1 MKKRWWLVFAGCA
14 AAVVAAMSWETL
26 RVLELEAAENRAWDE
41 AARQEAVRLALWRM
55 EGRLGPWLAT
65 EAARPYFEY
74 SAYYPLERPYDA
86 LLEPV
91 RAGEILAKS
100 PLLTFASP
108 LVSLH
113 FQMNAAGVVTSPQVP
128 QANQLALALTT
139 CIGPDRADD
148 KALHLDELARSL
160 DEQVLRRVASAG
172 AASLLPG
179 QAAPGPA
186 LTANSS
192 EQVLL
197 NQREFGKRSQSYVDV
212 QTQNAA
218 VGDGPSGQRISV
230 GAFAP
235 LWFGVAEE
243 QLLFVREVQRGQTPL
258 LQGFVVNWPALS
270 AEMLGEVE
278 DLFPSAALSA
288 LSTLDC
294 GVPSQGLALAG
305 VPAQLVPG
313 ELSAA
318 LLVAR
323 PLNARWSLLATW
335 AAVLGALLTVA
346 WSLRAALVLGER
358 RVRFASAVT
367 HELRTPLTTFRLY
380 TDMLA
385 DDMISDPGQRRE
397 YLQTLRDESER
408 LSGLVENVLAFAR
421 IEEGHSLSRREDT
434 TVGELLTAVGPVL
447 ERRAEEA
454 QMSLVVDAHECTE
467 LLLKTD
473 ATVVGQ
479 VLFNLVDNAAKYAAD
494 GANRRIHLHAA
505 SQDGSAGLSIRD
517 HGPGVTKSGAKL
529 LFKPF
534 EREEHSAQPGVGL
547 GLSLSRALA
556 RDLGGD
562 LVFEPATEGCCFRLV
577 LPAG

>member
-1 MKKRWWLVFAGCA
+1 MKRWWLVFAGCA
-14 AAVVAAMSWETL
+14 VAVVAAMSFETV
-26 RVLELEAAENRAWDE
+26 RVLELEAAENRARDE

-65 EAARPYFEY
+65 ESARPYFEY

-91 RAGEILAKS
+91 REGEILAKS

-113 FQMNAAGVVTSPQVP
+113 FQLDATGLLTSPQVP
-128 QANQLALALTT
+128 QADQLELALTT
-139 CIGPDRADD
+139 CIGPDRADG
-148 KALHLDELARSL
+148 KAMHLTELAAAI
-160 DEQVLRRVASAG
+160 DEQALRRVASEG
-172 AASLLPG
+172 AMPLPSG
-179 QAAPGPA
+179 QVDLEPP
-186 LTANSS
+186 S

-197 NQREFGKRSQSYVDV
+197 NQREFSKRSQNYADV
-212 QTQNAA
+212 NSQALG
-218 VGDGPSGQRISV
+218 VGDEFKGQRISL

-235 LWFGVAEE
+235 LWFGPAEDR
-243 QLLFVREVQRGQTPL
+243 LLFVREVQRGQTPM

-270 AEMLGEVE
+270 GDLLGEVE
-278 DLFPSAALSA
+278 DLFPAAALSP
-288 LSTLDC
+288 LSTLNC
-294 GVPSQGLALAG
+294 GEPSQGLALAG

-318 LLVAR
+318 LLV
-323 PLNARWSLLATW
+323 PPSLNARWPVWATW

-346 WSLRAALVLGER
+346 WSLRAALILSER

-385 DDMISDPGQRRE
+385 DDMISDPAQRRE
-397 YLQTLRDESER
+397 YLQTLREESKR
-408 LSGLVENVLAFAR
+408 LAELVENVLAFAR

-434 TVGELLTAVGPVL
+434 TVGELLSEVAPVL

-454 QMSLVVDAHECTE
+454 QMSLAVEHHGCAD

-473 ATVVGQ
+473 TTVVGQ

-494 GANRRIHLHAA
+494 TEDRRIHLQATR
-505 SQDGSAGLSIRD
+505 QGGSVGLLVRD
-517 HGPGVTKSGAKL
+517 HGPGVSKAGAKL
-529 LFKPF
+529 LFQPF
-534 EREEHSAQPGVGL
+534 EREEHGTQPGVGL
-547 GLSLSRALA
+547 GLSLSRALV
-556 RDLGGD
+556 RELGGE
-562 LVFEPATEGCCFRLV
+562 LSFEPAAEGGCFRLL

>member
-1 MKKRWWLVFAGCA
+1 MKRWWLVFAGCA
-14 AAVVAAMSWETL
+14 VAVVAAMSWETV
-26 RVLELEAAENRAWDE
+26 RVFELEAAENRARDE

-65 EAARPYFEY
+65 ESARPYFEY

-91 RAGEILAKS
+91 REGDILAKS

-113 FQMNAAGVVTSPQVP
+113 FQLDVAGQLTSPQVP
-128 QANQLALALTT
+128 QADQLALALDT
-139 CIGPDRADD
+139 CIGPDRADG
-148 KALHLDELARSL
+148 KALHLNELVTAI
-160 DEQVLRRVASAG
+160 DQQALRRVASAG
-172 AASLLPG
+172 AAPLPTG
-179 QAAPGPA
+179 QLGEGPPLGSGPSDQA
-186 LTANSS
+186 
-192 EQVLL
+192 LL
-197 NQREFGKRSQSYVDV
+197 NQREFSKRSKSYGDV
-212 QTQNAA
+212 QDQGLGA
-218 VGDGPSGQRISV
+218 GDGTFGQRISV

-235 LWFGVAEE
+235 LWFGPTE
-243 QLLFVREVQRGQTPL
+243 QRLLFVREVHRGLTPM
-258 LQGFVVNWPALS
+258 LQGFVVDWPALS
-270 AEMLGEVE
+270 ADLLGEVE
-278 DLFPSAALSA
+278 DLFPAATLTP
-288 LSTLDC
+288 LSTLNC
-294 GVPSQGLALAG
+294 GEPSQGLALAG

-313 ELSAA
+313 ELSVA
-318 LLVAR
+318 LLAPR
-323 PLNARWSLLATW
+323 PLHARWSVWATW

-346 WSLRAALVLGER
+346 WSLRAALVLSER

-397 YLQTLRDESER
+397 YLQTLRDEAER

-434 TVGELLTAVGPVL
+434 TVAGLLSAVAPVL

-454 QMSLVVDAHECTE
+454 QMSLMVEDHGCTD
-467 LLLKTD
+467 LLLRTD

-479 VLFNLVDNAAKYAAD
+479 VLFNLVDNAAKYAAEAED
-494 GANRRIHLHAA
+494 RRIHLQV
-505 SQDGSAGLSIRD
+505 SRQGSSVGLAVTD
-517 HGPGVTKSGAKL
+517 HGPGVSKAGAKL

-534 EREEHSAQPGVGL
+534 EREEHATQPGVGL
-547 GLSLSRALA
+547 GLSLSRGLA
-556 RDLGGD
+556 RELGGE
-562 LVFEPATEGCCFRLV
+562 LLFESVAAGCCFRLV
-577 LPAG
+577 LPVD

>member
-1 MKKRWWLVFAGCA
+1 MKRWWLVFAGCA
-14 AAVVAAMSWETL
+14 VAVVAAMSWETV
-26 RVLELEAAENRAWDE
+26 RVLELEAAENRARGE
-41 AARQEAVRLALWRM
+41 AARQEAVRLSLWRM

-65 EAARPYFEY
+65 ESARPYFEY

-91 RAGEILAKS
+91 REGEILAKS

-113 FQMNAAGVVTSPQVP
+113 FQMDAAGLVTSPQVP
-128 QANQLALALTT
+128 RADQLALALTT

-148 KALHLDELARSL
+148 KALQLNELATVI
-160 DEQVLRRVASAG
+160 DEQALRRVSSAE
-172 AASLLPG
+172 AAPLLTG
-179 QAAPGPA
+179 QADLGPPSDQA
-186 LTANSS
+186 
-192 EQVLL
+192 LL
-197 NQREFGKRSQSYVDV
+197 NQREFSKRSKGYADAKAQNLGVVDEASV
-212 QTQNAA
+212 
-218 VGDGPSGQRISV
+218 QRISV

-235 LWFGVAEE
+235 LWFGPSGDR
-243 QLLFVREVQRGQTPL
+243 LLFVREVHRGQTPM

-270 AEMLGEVE
+270 ADLLGEVE
-278 DLFPSAALSA
+278 DLFPAATLSP
-288 LSTLDC
+288 LSTLNC
-294 GVPSQGLALAG
+294 AEPSQGLALAG
-305 VPAQLVPG
+305 APAQLVPG
-313 ELSAA
+313 ELAAA
-318 LLVAR
+318 LLAPR
-323 PLNARWSLLATW
+323 PLNARWSVWATW

-346 WSLRAALVLGER
+346 WSLRAALILGER

-385 DDMISDPGQRRE
+385 DDMISDQGQRQE
-397 YLQTLRDESER
+397 YLQTLRSESER

-434 TVGELLTAVGPVL
+434 SVGELLSAVAPVL

-454 QMSLVVDAHECTE
+454 QMSLVVEGHGCTE

-479 VLFNLVDNAAKYAAD
+479 ILFNLVDNAAKYAAD
-494 GANRRIHLHAA
+494 ADDRRIHLQATH
-505 SQDGSAGLSIRD
+505 QGGSVGLSIRD
-517 HGPGVTKSGAKL
+517 HGPGVSKSGAKL

-534 EREEHSAQPGVGL
+534 EREENSAQPGVGL

-556 RDLGGD
+556 REVGGD
-562 LVFEPATEGCCFRLV
+562 LLFEPATDGCCFRLV
-577 LPAG
+577 LPVG